1 MVDLEEE
8 EDWSTQDE
16 PEEED
21 TERYYKHT
29 CNIVNQFFSL
39 SFSVLIT
46 QITVKSVKNAFT
58 I

>member
-21 TERYYKHT
+21 TERYYKHA
-29 CNIVNQFFSL
+29 CNS
-39 SFSVLIT
+39 
-46 QITVKSVKNAFT
+46 
-58 I
+58 